1 MQPIV
6 QTATTELIV
15 DGERAKQE
23 LTLIEEKVKTIDKQI
38 REARKTGDAQLVKS
52 LKDQKNQLLAN
63 RKALQKEAI
72 EVNRIL
78 NNLSTAKPKELNA
91 TIREL
96 TRRLSDPKIKRGSQD
111 WKFLNEQIH
120 RCKKEL
126 NQVNAELQV
135 GESRWAKANNLI
147 GKYAGMIGAII
158 AVLTGIT
165 LAFSK
170 FRQER
175 DALEESAADLKAL
188 TGLDDDSIAWLKKQA
203 QKLSTTV
210 TEEGIRIR
218 QSSTEILEAYKLVG
232 SAKPELLGNK
242 EALAEVTKQT
252 LILASASGMRLVDA
266 VDATTLALNQ
276 YGDGADQAA
285 RYTNAL
291 AAGSKYGS
299 AAVESQ
305 TKAIKTSGVT
315 AASAKIP
322 IEQLIATIETLGEKG
337 IKDEIA
343 GTGLKKFFLTLQTG
357 ADSTNPKVVGLT
369 QALNNLAKQQMTATD
384 IKAKFG
390 EEGYNVASVLINE
403 AEKVEYYTKAVTGTT
418 VAIEQA
424 ITKSETAAAKRDQA
438 KNKLTELGIELIE
451 QLNPAI
457 LSAMNLTTSWTKKL
471 VNLISWINKN
481 SFEIGLCIG
490 AIGLYTVA
498 VNRATVADKAKVL
511 WTEKGITAIRKLYLL
526 LASNPWIA
534 IGTAIAAV
542 TVYLYK
548 YVTRISEAEKAS
560 REFRKELAKEQLEAS
575 FLFDALKK
583 ANEGTETRRKLIQ
596 AINEKYGQYL
606 TNQLTEKSN
615 WEDIDTALKQVNS
628 SLETQIAMRMKSEAG
643 SSITEGYIDDVA
655 DKYDYIRK
663 EVASQSSEEI
673 ANLYVA
679 DLKAL
684 IQAGGKT
691 AYEISWELRKKY
703 AKDNSHDILTA
714 SAYRDL
720 MRIKRATDEYKKN
733 MTELDQK
740 FAFMNPPAPPS
751 NSSGTDGSS
760 GTEGETEKK
769 KSLLQIQKE
778 LREEAEKLPETTEE
792 EIAVKNRKIE
802 MIDAEIA
809 RLKALGN
816 IKKSEELQDKDAS
829 KKRKEEE
836 KQRKALEKALKDSD
850 QAFSAAKNIEKA
862 KYYNQEIKNEA
873 LYNRHIEMIE
883 MASLENRIRLMKE
896 YGQKSDAEEE
906 KLMNKRLAFLKK
918 YGKKL
923 TLSDYMGDINPE
935 EEKEDPE
942 VDRLIERT
950 KKSYAY
956 KQAALLDQYQK
967 GLITQKEY
975 QEQERELL
983 EEHLEQMLA
992 SRINFANQVSEI
1004 ASQASQLVSTLSQR
1018 EELAIENKYAAQ
1030 LKAAKG
1036 NAAKTAALEEQ
1047 MEEEKKAVKK
1057 KYADIDFAIT
1067 AAQIIAST
1075 SAAIMQLW
1083 VKPGFPA
1090 AIPLTALVGATG
1102 IAQLLLANEQ
1112 RQQVKNLWTGGYT
1125 PPGPWDEPKGIVHS
1139 EEFVGNRFA
1148 VRNRAV
1154 NKVFKMIDIA
1164 QKNNTIA
1171 QINETDIIRALGGLP
1186 VTHPGTNPV
1195 HSNTPS
1201 EPDPYITEAL
1211 YLLSGTIKD
1220 LKKQM
1225 QEGTLART
1233 YVTGDGGTKS
1243 ARDKFDKMLKNV
1255 TRYSKKS

>member
-1 MQPIV
+1 MQPIQ
-6 QTATTELIV
+6 QTATTELII

-23 LTLIEEKVKTIDKQI
+23 LTLIEEKVKSVDKQI

-96 TRRLSDPKIKRGSQD
+96 TRQLSDPKIKRGSQD
-111 WKFLNEQIH
+111 WKFLNDQIR

-126 NQVNAELQV
+126 SQVNAELQV
-135 GESRWAKANNLI
+135 GESRWTKANNLI
-147 GKYAGMIGAII
+147 GKYAGMIGAVI

-188 TGLDDDSIAWLKKQA
+188 TGLDDDSIAWLKGQA

-305 TKAIKTSGVT
+305 TKAIKTSGVA

-322 IEQLIATIETLGEKG
+322 IEQLIGTIETLGEKG

-357 ADSTNPKVVGLT
+357 SDTTNPKVVGLT
-369 QALNNLAKQQMTATD
+369 KALENLSKQQMTAAD

-424 ITKSETAAAKRDQA
+424 VTKSETAAAKRDQA
-438 KNKLTELGIELIE
+438 KNKLTELGIELID

-471 VNLISWINKN
+471 VNLISWISKN
-481 SFEIGLCIG
+481 SSEIGLCAG
-490 AIGLYTVA
+490 AIAVYTIA
-498 VNRATVADKAKVL
+498 VNSSVIADKAKAL
-511 WTEKGITAIRKLYLL
+511 WTGKVITSVRKLYLL
-526 LASNPWIA
+526 LASNPWVA
-534 IGTAIAAV
+534 VGTAIAAA
-542 TVYLYK
+542 TIYLYK
-548 YVTRISEAEKAS
+548 YVTQTSEAEKAS
-560 REFRKELAKEQLEAS
+560 REFRKELAQEQLEAG

-583 ANEGTETRRKLIQ
+583 ANEGTDTRRKLIQ
-596 AINEKYGQYL
+596 TINEKYGQYL

-628 SLETQIAMRMKSEAG
+628 SLETQIAMKMKTNAG
-643 SSITEGYIDDVA
+643 SSITENYIDNVA

-663 EVASQSSEEI
+663 QVAGQSSEDI
-673 ANLYVA
+673 ANIYVS
-679 DLKAL
+679 DLKAMM
-684 IQAGGKT
+684 QAGGKT
-691 AYEISWELRKKY
+691 AYEMFDELKGRY
-703 AKDNSHDILTA
+703 GNVLTS

-720 MRIKRATDEYKKN
+720 MRIKRLSDDYKQD
-733 MTELDQK
+733 MVELDQK
-740 FAFMNPPAPPS
+740 FTFMTPPAPS
-751 NSSGTDGSS
+751 ESSGTGGSGGGS
-760 GTEGETEKK
+760 GEEEKK
-769 KSLLQIQKE
+769 KSLLQIQKD
-778 LREEAEKLPETTEE
+778 LREEAEKMPETTEA
-792 EIAVKNRKIE
+792 EIAAKNRKIE
-802 MIDAEIA
+802 VIDAEIA
-809 RLKALGN
+809 RLKSLGN
-816 IKKSEELQDKDAS
+816 LKGTKAKQDK
-829 KKRKEEE
+829 EEA
-836 KQRKALEKALKDSD
+836 KQKKALEKALKDSD
-850 QAFSAAKNIEKA
+850 QTFAAVKNAEKA

-873 LYNRHIEMIE
+873 LYNKHIEMIE
-883 MASLENRIRLMKE
+883 MASLDNRIRLMKE
-896 YGQKSDAEEE
+896 HGQKSDAEEE
-906 KLMNKRLAFLKK
+906 KLMNKRIAFLKK

-923 TLSDYMGDINPE
+923 NFADYIGDIKIE
-935 EEKEDPE
+935 DEKEDPE
-942 VDRLIERT
+942 VERLIERT
-950 KKSYAY
+950 KKSYEY
-956 KQAALLDQYQK
+956 KQAALLDQYEK

-975 QEQERELL
+975 QEQERELQ
-983 EEHLEQMLA
+983 EEHLETML
-992 SRINFANQVSEI
+992 SKQINYANQVTQI
-1004 ASQASQLVSTLSQR
+1004 ASQASQLVSKLSQS

-1036 NAAKTAALEEQ
+1036 NAKKTAALEEQ

-1067 AAQIIAST
+1067 AAQIIATT

-1090 AIPLTALVGATG
+1090 AIPLSVLVGATG
-1102 IAQLLLANEQ
+1102 VAQLALANKQ
-1112 RQQVKNLWTGGYT
+1112 RQQIKNLWTGGYT
-1125 PPGPWDEPKGIVHS
+1125 DQGPWDEPKGIVHS

-1148 VRNRAV
+1148 VRNKAV
-1154 NKVFKMIDIA
+1154 NKVFKMIDVA

-1171 QINETDIIRALGGLP
+1171 TINETDIMRALGGLP
-1186 VTHPGTNPV
+1186 VNNTAPDIV
-1195 HSNTPS
+1195 YQNTPAGTDS
-1201 EPDPYITEAL
+1201 HVIETL
-1211 YLLSGTIKD
+1211 MLLSSTVRD
-1220 LKKQM
+1220 LKKQL

-1233 YVTGDGGTKS
+1233 YVTGEGGTKT
-1243 ARDKFDKMLKNV
+1243 ARDKYDKLLKNV
-1255 TRYSKKS
+1255 TRYTKKS

>member
-15 DGERAKQE
+15 DGEQAKQE
-23 LTLIEEKVKTIDKQI
+23 LQFVKDRIKEVDKEL
-38 REARKTGDAQLVKS
+38 RKARKAGDEQLVKS
-52 LKDQKNQLLAN
+52 LKSQKNQLIEN
-63 RKALQKEAI
+63 RRALQQEAI

-78 NNLSTAKPKELNA
+78 NNLSTAKPKELNQ
-91 TIREL
+91 TIKSL
-96 TRRLSDPKIKRGSQD
+96 TKQLNDPAIKRGSQE
-111 WKFLNEQIH
+111 WKFLNDQIL

-126 NQVNAELQV
+126 NLVNAELQV
-135 GESRWAKANNLI
+135 GESRINRWNN
-147 GKYAGMIGAII
+147 
-158 AVLTGIT
+158 
-165 LAFSK
+165 AFSK
-170 FRQER
+170 WGGMIASGIAALTGVTMALNSFREKKNAQ
-175 DALEESAADLKAL
+175 EESRTDLKAL
-188 TGLDDDSIAWLKKQA
+188 TGLDNESIVWLENEA
-203 QKLSTTV
+203 ISLSTTV
-210 TEEGIRIR
+210 SESGIRIR
-218 QSSTEILEAYKLVG
+218 QSATEILEAFKLVG
-232 SAKPELLGNK
+232 SAKPELLENK
-242 EALAEVTKQT
+242 EALKEVTEQA
-252 LILASASGMRLVDA
+252 LILASASGMKLTDA
-266 VDATTLALNQ
+266 VDGVTLALNQ
-276 YGDGADQAA
+276 YGEGANQAA
-285 RYTNAL
+285 RYVNVL

-305 TKAIKTSGVT
+305 TRAIRGAGV
-315 AASAKIP
+315 AAAGANIP
-322 IEQLIATIETLGEKG
+322 IEQLQGTIQTLAERG
-337 IKDEIA
+337 IKDEVA

-357 ADSTNPKVVGLT
+357 AKETNPAIVGLS
-369 QALNNLAKQQMTATD
+369 QALQTLSDKHLSAAQIKKQ
-384 IKAKFG
+384 FG
-390 EEGYNVASVLINE
+390 EEGYNVAKILIDSKD
-403 AEKVEYYTKAVTGTT
+403 KVEQYTKAVTDTNVANEQAAEKSKT
-418 VAIEQA
+418 VAA
-424 ITKSETAAAKRDQA
+424 SMATA
-438 KNKLTELGIELIE
+438 KNKLNQAGMEFVNT
-451 QLNPAI
+451 LNPAI
-457 LSAMNLTTSWTKKL
+457 LRATNLTTGFISTL
-471 VNLISWINKN
+471 VRLPEL
-481 SFEIGLCIG
+481 F
-490 AIGLYTVA
+490 
-498 VNRATVADKAKVL
+498 
-511 WTEKGITAIRKLYLL
+511 KLYWQWLV
-526 LASNPWIA
+526 LAS
-534 IGTAIAAV
+534 AV
-542 TVYLYK
+542 TVTYNAKTIASTAATWAKVAATKAQTVAQAALNV
-548 YVTRISEAEKAS
+548 VTKANPIGLLVTVIGTVVAALITWYNHSIKVQAVTKALWSSIKEVGGRVADVFNGIWTIVKGGLWGNKEALLKAWNDGTTLIKQATSNMGKGIADAFWDSYNDTMKKGQAKATKPKPISTQGSATSPSVVYPDAVDPEIA
-560 REFRKELAKEQLEAS
+560 AKEAKKAAQKRKKEKEAALEANKNLYNALKTQIQRQYLEEQINEATKNHLLEMMDMQS
-575 FLFDALKK
+575 LEGRIDILKKYGEDVSKEELKLLEKRVAALKK
-583 ANEGTETRRKLIQ
+583 AKEATKL
-596 AINEKYGQYL
+596 
-606 TNQLTEKSN
+606 
-615 WEDIDTALKQVNS
+615 
-628 SLETQIAMRMKSEAG
+628 
-643 SSITEGYIDDVA
+643 
-655 DKYDYIRK
+655 
-663 EVASQSSEEI
+663 
-673 ANLYVA
+673 
-679 DLKAL
+679 
-684 IQAGGKT
+684 
-691 AYEISWELRKKY
+691 
-703 AKDNSHDILTA
+703 
-714 SAYRDL
+714 SAY
-720 MRIKRATDEYKKN
+720 IGN
-733 MTELDQK
+733 
-740 FAFMNPPAPPS
+740 
-751 NSSGTDGSS
+751 
-760 GTEGETEKK
+760 
-769 KSLLQIQKE
+769 
-778 LREEAEKLPETTEE
+778 TEE
-792 EIAVKNRKIE
+792 EE
-802 MIDAEIA
+802 
-809 RLKALGN
+809 
-816 IKKSEELQDKDAS
+816 
-829 KKRKEEE
+829 
-836 KQRKALEKALKDSD
+836 
-850 QAFSAAKNIEKA
+850 
-862 KYYNQEIKNEA
+862 
-873 LYNRHIEMIE
+873 
-883 MASLENRIRLMKE
+883 
-896 YGQKSDAEEE
+896 
-906 KLMNKRLAFLKK
+906 
-918 YGKKL
+918 
-923 TLSDYMGDINPE
+923 T
-935 EEKEDPE
+935 DPE

-1125 PPGPWDEPKGIVHS
+1125 SPGPWDEPKGIVHS

-1154 NKVFKMIDIA
+1154 NKVFKMIDVA

>member
-6 QTATTELIV
+6 QTATTELII
-15 DGERAKQE
+15 DGEQAKKE
-23 LTLIEEKVKTIDKQI
+23 LELVNEKIKDVDKELQK
-38 REARKTGDAQLVKS
+38 ARKKGDEQLQKS
-52 LKDQKNQLLAN
+52 LKAQKNQLIKN
-63 RKALQKEAI
+63 RKVLQEEAV

-78 NNLSTAKPKELNA
+78 NSLSTAKPKELNT
-91 TIREL
+91 TIRSL
-96 TRRLSDPKIKRGSQD
+96 TKQLNDPAIKRGSKD
-111 WKFLNEQIH
+111 WKFLNDQIH

-126 NQVNAELQV
+126 NQVNAELQI
-135 GESRWAKANNLI
+135 GESRWTKANNLI
-147 GKYAGMIGAII
+147 GKYAGMIGAAI

-188 TGLDDDSIAWLKKQA
+188 TGLDDDSIAWLKGQA

-305 TKAIKTSGVT
+305 TKAIKTSGVA

-322 IEQLIATIETLGEKG
+322 IEQLIGTIETLGEKG

-357 ADSTNPKVVGLT
+357 SDTTNPKVVGLT
-369 QALNNLAKQQMTATD
+369 QALENLSKQQMTAAD

-424 ITKSETAAAKRDQA
+424 VTKSETAAAKRDQA
-438 KNKLTELGIELIE
+438 KNKLTELGIELID

-471 VNLISWINKN
+471 VTLITWINKN
-481 SFEIGLCIG
+481 KTEVAICTSI
-490 AIGLYTVA
+490 IGLYTIA
-498 VNRATVADKAKVL
+498 VNRSVLADKAKAV
-511 WTEKGITAIRKLYLL
+511 WTGKLIVSVQKLFLLLRNNPWSFWITVITA
-526 LASNPWIA
+526 AGAA
-534 IGTAIAAV
+534 I
-542 TVYLYK
+542 YK
-548 YVTRISEAEKAS
+548 YATHISEAEKAS
-560 REFRKELAKEQLEAS
+560 RQFRKELAQEQLEAGY
-575 FLFDALKK
+575 LFDALKK
-583 ANEGTETRRKLIQ
+583 ANEGTDTRRKLIQ
-596 AINEKYGQYL
+596 TINDKYGQYL

-615 WEDIDTALKQVNS
+615 WEDIDTALKQVNT
-628 SLETQIAMRMKSEAG
+628 SLETQIAMRMKTEVG
-643 SSITEGYIDDVA
+643 SSITEGYIDNVA
-655 DKYDYIRK
+655 EKYDYIRK
-663 EVASQSSEEI
+663 QIVGQSSEDI
-673 ANLYVA
+673 ANLYVS
-679 DLKAL
+679 DLKSL
-684 IQAGGKT
+684 MQSGGKT
-691 AYEISWELRKKY
+691 AYEMFQEL
-703 AKDNSHDILTA
+703 KDRYGNVLTS

-720 MRIKRATDEYKKN
+720 MRIKRITEDYKN
-733 MTELDQK
+733 DMAELDQK
-740 FAFMNPPAPPS
+740 FSFMNPPTPPS
-751 NSSGTDGSS
+751 SGSDTGGS
-760 GTEGETEKK
+760 GGGKEEEKK
-769 KSLLQIQKE
+769 KSLLQIQKD
-778 LREEAEKLPETTEE
+778 LREEAEKMPETTEA
-792 EIAVKNRKIE
+792 EITAKNRKIE
-802 MIDAEIA
+802 VIDTEIA
-809 RLKALGN
+809 RLKALGS
-816 IKKSEELQDKDAS
+816 IKKNES
-829 KKRKEEE
+829 KQQKEAE
-836 KQRKALEKALKDSD
+836 KQKKALEKALKDSD
-850 QAFSAAKNIEKA
+850 QTFAAVKNAEKA

-873 LYNRHIEMIE
+873 LYNKHIEMIE
-883 MASLENRIRLMKE
+883 MASLDNRIRLMKE
-896 YGQKSDAEEE
+896 HGQKSDAEEE
-906 KLMNKRLAFLKK
+906 KLMNKRIAFLKK

-923 TLSDYMGDINPE
+923 NFTDYIGDIKVE

-942 VDRLIERT
+942 VERLIERT
-950 KKSYAY
+950 KKSYEY
-956 KQAALLDQYQK
+956 KQAALLDQYEK

-975 QEQERELL
+975 QEQERELQ
-983 EEHLEQMLA
+983 EEHLETML
-992 SRINFANQVSEI
+992 SKQINYANQVAQI
-1004 ASQASQLVSTLSQR
+1004 ASQASQLVSKLSQS

-1036 NAAKTAALEEQ
+1036 NAKKTAALEEQ

-1067 AAQIIAST
+1067 AAQIIATT

-1090 AIPLTALVGATG
+1090 AIPLSVLVGATG
-1102 IAQLLLANEQ
+1102 VAQLALANKQ
-1112 RQQVKNLWTGGYT
+1112 RQQIKNLWTGGYT
-1125 PPGPWDEPKGIVHS
+1125 DQGPWDEPRGIVHS

-1148 VRNRAV
+1148 VRNKAV

-1171 QINETDIIRALGGLP
+1171 TINETDIMRALGGLP
-1186 VTHPGTNPV
+1186 VNNTAPDIVYQNSPVGT
-1195 HSNTPS
+1195 
-1201 EPDPYITEAL
+1201 DPHILETL
-1211 YLLSGTIKD
+1211 MLLSTTVND
-1220 LKKQM
+1220 LKKQL

-1233 YVTGDGGTKS
+1233 YVTGDGGTKT
-1243 ARDKFDKMLKNV
+1243 ARDKYDKLLKNV
-1255 TRYSKKS
+1255 TRYTKKS

>member
-1 MQPIV
+1 MQPIQ
-6 QTATTELIV
+6 QTATTELII

-23 LTLIEEKVKTIDKQI
+23 LTLIEEKVKSVDKQI

-96 TRRLSDPKIKRGSQD
+96 TRQLSDPKIKRGSQD
-111 WKFLNEQIH
+111 WKFLNDQIR

-126 NQVNAELQV
+126 SQVNAELQV
-135 GESRWAKANNLI
+135 GESRWTKANNLI
-147 GKYAGMIGAII
+147 GKYAGMIGAVI

-188 TGLDDDSIAWLKKQA
+188 TGLDDDSIAWLKGQA

-305 TKAIKTSGVT
+305 TKAIKTSGVA

-322 IEQLIATIETLGEKG
+322 IEQLIGTIETLGEKG

-357 ADSTNPKVVGLT
+357 SDTTNPKVVGLT
-369 QALNNLAKQQMTATD
+369 KALENLSKQQMTAAD

-424 ITKSETAAAKRDQA
+424 VTKSETAAAKRDQA
-438 KNKLTELGIELIE
+438 KNKLTELGIELID

-471 VNLISWINKN
+471 VNLISWISKN
-481 SFEIGLCIG
+481 SSEIGLCAG
-490 AIGLYTVA
+490 AIAVYTIA
-498 VNRATVADKAKVL
+498 VNSSVIADKAKAL
-511 WTEKGITAIRKLYLL
+511 WTGKVITSVRKLYLL
-526 LASNPWIA
+526 LASNPWVA
-534 IGTAIAAV
+534 VGTAIAAA
-542 TVYLYK
+542 TIYLYK
-548 YVTRISEAEKAS
+548 YVTQTSEAEKAS
-560 REFRKELAKEQLEAS
+560 REFRKELAQEQLEAG

-583 ANEGTETRRKLIQ
+583 ANEGTDTRRKLIQ
-596 AINEKYGQYL
+596 TINEKYGQYL

-628 SLETQIAMRMKSEAG
+628 SLETQIAMKMKTNAG
-643 SSITEGYIDDVA
+643 SSITENYIDNVA

-663 EVASQSSEEI
+663 QVAGQSSEDI
-673 ANLYVA
+673 ANIYVS
-679 DLKAL
+679 DLKAMM
-684 IQAGGKT
+684 QAGGKT
-691 AYEISWELRKKY
+691 AYEMFDELKGRY
-703 AKDNSHDILTA
+703 GNVLTS

-720 MRIKRATDEYKKN
+720 MRIKRLSNDYKQD
-733 MTELDQK
+733 MVELDQK
-740 FAFMNPPAPPS
+740 FTFMTPPAPS
-751 NSSGTDGSS
+751 ESSSTGGSGGGS
-760 GTEGETEKK
+760 GEEEKK
-769 KSLLQIQKE
+769 KSLLQIQKD
-778 LREEAEKLPETTEE
+778 LREEAEKMPETTEA
-792 EIAVKNRKIE
+792 EIAAKNRKIE
-802 MIDAEIA
+802 VIDAEIA
-809 RLKALGN
+809 RLKSLGN
-816 IKKSEELQDKDAS
+816 LKGTKVKQDK
-829 KKRKEEE
+829 EEA
-836 KQRKALEKALKDSD
+836 KQKKALEKALKDSD
-850 QAFSAAKNIEKA
+850 QTFAVVKNAEKA

-873 LYNRHIEMIE
+873 LYNKHIEMIE
-883 MASLENRIRLMKE
+883 MASLDNRIRLMKE
-896 YGQKSDAEEE
+896 HGQKSDAEEE
-906 KLMNKRLAFLKK
+906 KLMNKRIAFLKK

-923 TLSDYMGDINPE
+923 NFADYIGDVKVE
-935 EEKEDPE
+935 DEKEDPE
-942 VDRLIERT
+942 VERLIERT
-950 KKSYAY
+950 KKSYEY
-956 KQAALLDQYQK
+956 KQAALLDQYEK

-975 QEQERELL
+975 QEQERELQ
-983 EEHLEQMLA
+983 EEHLETML
-992 SRINFANQVSEI
+992 SKQINYANQVAQI
-1004 ASQASQLVSTLSQR
+1004 ASQASQLVSKLSQS

-1036 NAAKTAALEEQ
+1036 NAKKTAALEKQ

-1067 AAQIIAST
+1067 AAQIIATT

-1090 AIPLTALVGATG
+1090 AIPLSVLVGATG
-1102 IAQLLLANEQ
+1102 VAQLALANKQ
-1112 RQQVKNLWTGGYT
+1112 RQQIKNLWTGGYT
-1125 PPGPWDEPKGIVHS
+1125 DQGPWDEPKGIVHS

-1148 VRNRAV
+1148 VRNKAV
-1154 NKVFKMIDIA
+1154 NKVFKMIDVA

-1171 QINETDIIRALGGLP
+1171 TINETDIIRALGGLP
-1186 VTHPGTNPV
+1186 VMNSGTNPV
-1195 HSNTPS
+1195 YQNTPT

-1211 YLLSGTIKD
+1211 FLLSSTIKD

-1233 YVTGDGGTKS
+1233 YVTGDGGTKT
-1243 ARDKFDKMLKNV
+1243 ARDKFDKLLKNV
-1255 TRYSKKS
+1255 TRYTKKS

>member
-1 MQPIV
+1 MQPIQ
-6 QTATTELIV
+6 QTATTELII

-23 LTLIEEKVKTIDKQI
+23 LTLIEEKVKSVDKQI

-78 NNLSTAKPKELNA
+78 NNLSTAKPKELNE
-91 TIREL
+91 TIRTL
-96 TRRLSDPKIKRGSQD
+96 TRQLSDPKIKRGSQD
-111 WKFLNEQIH
+111 WKFLNEQIR

-135 GESRWAKANNLI
+135 GESRWAKANNWI
-147 GKYAGMIGAII
+147 GKYAGMIGAAI
-158 AVLTGIT
+158 AALTGIT
-165 LAFSK
+165 LALSK
-170 FRQER
+170 FRDER
-175 DALEESAADLKAL
+175 NQKEEAAADLKAL
-188 TGLDDDSIAWLKKQA
+188 TGLDDNSIEWLTDQA
-203 QKLSTTV
+203 VKLSTTM

-218 QSSTEILEAYKLVG
+218 QSSTEILEAFKLVG
-232 SAKPELLGNK
+232 SAKPELLSNK

-252 LILASASGMRLVDA
+252 LVLASASGMRLVDA
-266 VDATTLALNQ
+266 VDAVTLALNQ

-305 TKAIKTSGVT
+305 TKAIKSSGVA

-322 IEQLIATIETLGEKG
+322 IEQLVGTIETLGEKG

-357 ADSTNPKVVGLT
+357 SDSTNPKVVGLT
-369 QALNNLAKQQMTATD
+369 TALENLSKQQLTAAE

-403 AEKVEYYTKAVTGTT
+403 AEKVKYYTNAVTGTT

-424 ITKSETAAAKRDQA
+424 ITKSQTAAARRAQA
-438 KNKLTELGIELIE
+438 KNELTEIGIELIDT
-451 QLNPAI
+451 LNPAI
-457 LSAMNLTTSWTKKL
+457 MGAMNLTTSWTKKL
-471 VNLISWINKN
+471 VTLLSWMNKN
-481 SFEIGLCIG
+481 RTEVALCTS
-490 AIGLYTVA
+490 AIAIYTVA
-498 VNRATVADKAKVL
+498 VNASVLADKAKNL
-511 WTEKGITAIRKLYLL
+511 WTGKVIVSVQKLYLL
-526 LASNPWIA
+526 LRSNPW
-534 IGTAIAAV
+534 TALATVILAASV
-542 TVYLYK
+542 SLYK
-548 YVTRISEAEKAS
+548 YATRTSEAEKAS
-560 REFRKELAKEQLEAS
+560 RQFRKELAQEQLEAG

-583 ANEGTETRRKLIQ
+583 ANEGTDTRRKLIQ
-596 AINEKYGQYL
+596 TINEKYGQFL

-615 WEDIDTALKQVNS
+615 WEEIDTALKQVNS
-628 SLETQIAMRMKSEAG
+628 SLETQIAMKMKTEAG
-643 SSITEGYIDDVA
+643 SSITESYIDKVA

-663 EVASQSSEEI
+663 EVAGQTSEDI

-679 DLKAL
+679 DLKAMM
-684 IQAGGKT
+684 QAGEKT
-691 AYEISWELRKKY
+691 AYEMTQELRKRY
-703 AKDNSHDILTA
+703 AKDSPIDIITA

-720 MRIKRATDEYKKN
+720 MRIKRLTNDYKQD
-733 MTELDQK
+733 MAELDQK

-751 NSSGTDGSS
+751 NSSTTGGS
-760 GTEGETEKK
+760 GGGKEEEKK
-769 KSLLQIQKE
+769 KSLLQIQKD
-778 LREEAEKLPETTEE
+778 LRAEAEKMPETTEA
-792 EIAVKNRKIE
+792 EIAAKNRKLE
-802 MIDAEIA
+802 VIDAEIA
-809 RLKALGN
+809 RLKFLGN
-816 IKKSEELQDKDAS
+816 IKKSAELQSKEDA
-829 KKRKEEE
+829 KKQKEEE
-836 KQRKALEKALKDSD
+836 KQRKALEKELKNSD
-850 QAFSAAKNIEKA
+850 QTYAAIKNAEKA
-862 KYYNQEIKNEA
+862 KYFNQEIKNEA
-873 LYNRHIEMIE
+873 LYNKHIEMIE
-883 MASLENRIRLMKE
+883 MASLDNRIRLMKE
-896 YGQKSDAEEE
+896 HGQKSDAEEE
-906 KLMNKRLAFLKK
+906 KLMNKRIAFLKK
-918 YGKKL
+918 YGKKI
-923 TLSDYMGDINPE
+923 TLSDYMGDAQPE

-950 KKSYAY
+950 KRTYTY

-983 EEHLEQMLA
+983 EEHLDQMLS
-992 SRINFANQVSEI
+992 SRINFANQVSQI

-1018 EELAIENKYAAQ
+1018 EELAVENKYAAQ

-1125 PPGPWDEPKGIVHS
+1125 PSGPWDEPKGIVHS

-1148 VRNRAV
+1148 VRNKAV
-1154 NKVFKMIDIA
+1154 NKVFKMIDVA

-1171 QINETDIIRALGGLP
+1171 TINETDIIRALGGLP
-1186 VTHPGTNPV
+1186 VMNPGTDPV
-1195 HSNTPS
+1195 YQNTPT

-1211 YLLSGTIKD
+1211 FLLSSTIKD

>member
-1 MQPIV
+1 MQPIQ
-6 QTATTELIV
+6 QTATTELII

-23 LTLIEEKVKTIDKQI
+23 LTLIEEKVKSVDKQI

-78 NNLSTAKPKELNA
+78 NNLSTAKPKELNE
-91 TIREL
+91 TIRTL
-96 TRRLSDPKIKRGSQD
+96 TKQLSDPKIKRGSQD
-111 WKFLNEQIH
+111 WKFLNEQI
-120 RCKKEL
+120 RQCKKEL
-126 NQVNAELQV
+126 SLVNAELQV
-135 GESRWAKANNLI
+135 GESRWTRANNLI
-147 GKYAGMIGAII
+147 GKYAGMIGAVI

-188 TGLDDDSIAWLKKQA
+188 TGLDDDSIGWLKGQA

-305 TKAIKTSGVT
+305 TKAIKTSGVA

-322 IEQLIATIETLGEKG
+322 IEQLIGTIETLGEKG

-357 ADSTNPKVVGLT
+357 SDTTNPKVVGLSK
-369 QALNNLAKQQMTATD
+369 ALENLSKQQMTAAD

-424 ITKSETAAAKRDQA
+424 VTKSETAAAKRDQA
-438 KNKLTELGIELIE
+438 KNKLTELGIELID

-471 VNLISWINKN
+471 VNLISWISKN
-481 SFEIGLCIG
+481 SSEIGLCAG
-490 AIGLYTVA
+490 AIAVYTIA
-498 VNRATVADKAKVL
+498 VNSSIIADKAKAL
-511 WTEKGITAIRKLYLL
+511 WTGKVITSVRKLYLL
-526 LASNPWIA
+526 LASNPWVA
-534 IGTAIAAV
+534 VGTAIAAA
-542 TVYLYK
+542 TIYLYK
-548 YVTRISEAEKAS
+548 YVTQTSEAEKAS
-560 REFRKELAKEQLEAS
+560 REFRKELAQEQLEAG

-583 ANEGTETRRKLIQ
+583 TNEGTDTRRKLIQ
-596 AINEKYGQYL
+596 TINEKYGQYL

-628 SLETQIAMRMKSEAG
+628 SLETQIAMKMKTNAG
-643 SSITEGYIDDVA
+643 SSITENYIDKVA

-663 EVASQSSEEI
+663 QVAGQSSEDI
-673 ANLYVA
+673 ANIYVS
-679 DLKAL
+679 DLKAMM
-684 IQAGGKT
+684 QAGGKT
-691 AYEISWELRKKY
+691 AYEMFEELKGRY
-703 AKDNSHDILTA
+703 GNVLTS

-720 MRIKRATDEYKKN
+720 IRVKRLSDDYKQD
-733 MTELDQK
+733 MAELDQK
-740 FAFMNPPAPPS
+740 FTFMTPPTPS
-751 NSSGTDGSS
+751 KSSDTGGSGGKGS
-760 GTEGETEKK
+760 EEEKK
-769 KSLLQIQKE
+769 KSLLLIQKE
-778 LREEAEKLPETTEE
+778 LREEAEKMPETTEA
-792 EIAVKNRKIE
+792 EITAKNRKIE
-802 MIDAEIA
+802 VIDTEIA
-809 RLKALGN
+809 RLKALGS
-816 IKKSEELQDKDAS
+816 IKKNES
-829 KKRKEEE
+829 KQQKEAE
-836 KQRKALEKALKDSD
+836 KQKKALEKALKDSD
-850 QAFSAAKNIEKA
+850 QTFAVVKNAEKA

-873 LYNRHIEMIE
+873 LYNKHIEMIE
-883 MASLENRIRLMKE
+883 MASLDNRIRLMKE
-896 YGQKSDAEEE
+896 HGQKSDAEEE
-906 KLMNKRLAFLKK
+906 KLMNKRIAFLKK

-923 TLSDYMGDINPE
+923 NFTDYIGDVKVE

-942 VDRLIERT
+942 VERLIERT
-950 KKSYAY
+950 KKSYEY
-956 KQAALLDQYQK
+956 KQAALLDQYEK

-975 QEQERELL
+975 QEQERELQ
-983 EEHLEQMLA
+983 EEHLETML
-992 SRINFANQVSEI
+992 SKQINYANQVAQI
-1004 ASQASQLVSTLSQR
+1004 ASQASQLVSKLSQS

-1036 NAAKTAALEEQ
+1036 NAKKTAALEEQ

-1067 AAQIIAST
+1067 AAQIIATT

-1090 AIPLTALVGATG
+1090 AIPLSVLVGATG
-1102 IAQLLLANEQ
+1102 VAQLALANKQ
-1112 RQQVKNLWTGGYT
+1112 RQQIKNLWTGGYT
-1125 PPGPWDEPKGIVHS
+1125 DQGPWDEPKGIVHS

-1148 VRNRAV
+1148 VRNKAV

-1171 QINETDIIRALGGLP
+1171 TINETDIMRALGGLP
-1186 VTHPGTNPV
+1186 VNNTAPDIVYQNSPAGT
-1195 HSNTPS
+1195 
-1201 EPDPYITEAL
+1201 DPHVIETL
-1211 YLLSGTIKD
+1211 MLLSTTVND
-1220 LKKQM
+1220 LKKQL

-1233 YVTGDGGTKS
+1233 YVTGDGGTKT
-1243 ARDKFDKMLKNV
+1243 ARDKYDKLLKNV
-1255 TRYSKKS
+1255 TRYTKKS

>member
-1 MQPIV
+1 MQPIQ
-6 QTATTELIV
+6 QTATTELII

-23 LTLIEEKVKTIDKQI
+23 LTLIEEKVKSVDKQI

-96 TRRLSDPKIKRGSQD
+96 TRQLSDPKIKRGSQD
-111 WKFLNEQIH
+111 WKFLNDQIR

-126 NQVNAELQV
+126 SQVNAELQV
-135 GESRWAKANNLI
+135 GESRWTKANNLI
-147 GKYAGMIGAII
+147 GKYAGMIGAVI

-188 TGLDDDSIAWLKKQA
+188 TGLDDDSIAWLKGQA

-305 TKAIKTSGVT
+305 TKAIKTSGVA

-322 IEQLIATIETLGEKG
+322 IEQLIGTIETLGEKG

-357 ADSTNPKVVGLT
+357 SDTTNPKVVGLT
-369 QALNNLAKQQMTATD
+369 QALENLSKQQMTAAD

-424 ITKSETAAAKRDQA
+424 VTKSETAAAKRDQA
-438 KNKLTELGIELIE
+438 KNKLTELGIELID

-471 VNLISWINKN
+471 VNLISWISKN
-481 SFEIGLCIG
+481 SSEIGLCAG
-490 AIGLYTVA
+490 AIAVYTIA
-498 VNRATVADKAKVL
+498 VNSSVIADKAKAL
-511 WTEKGITAIRKLYLL
+511 WTGKVITSVRKLYLL
-526 LASNPWIA
+526 LASNPWVA
-534 IGTAIAAV
+534 VGTAIAAA
-542 TVYLYK
+542 TIYLYK
-548 YVTRISEAEKAS
+548 YVTQTSEAEKAS
-560 REFRKELAKEQLEAS
+560 REFRKELAQEQLEAG

-583 ANEGTETRRKLIQ
+583 ANEGTDTRRKLIQ
-596 AINEKYGQYL
+596 TINEKYGQYL

-628 SLETQIAMRMKSEAG
+628 SLETQIAMKMKTNAG
-643 SSITEGYIDDVA
+643 SSITENYIDNVA

-663 EVASQSSEEI
+663 QVAGQSSEDI
-673 ANLYVA
+673 ANIYVS
-679 DLKAL
+679 DLKAMM
-684 IQAGGKT
+684 QAGGKT
-691 AYEISWELRKKY
+691 AYEMFDELKGRY
-703 AKDNSHDILTA
+703 GNVLTS

-720 MRIKRATDEYKKN
+720 MRIKRLSDDYKQD
-733 MTELDQK
+733 MVELDQK
-740 FAFMNPPAPPS
+740 FTFMTPPAPS
-751 NSSGTDGSS
+751 ESSGTGGSGGGS
-760 GTEGETEKK
+760 GEEEKK
-769 KSLLQIQKE
+769 KSLLQIQKD
-778 LREEAEKLPETTEE
+778 LREEAEKMPETTEA
-792 EIAVKNRKIE
+792 EIAAKNRKIE
-802 MIDAEIA
+802 VIDAEIA
-809 RLKALGN
+809 RLKSLGN
-816 IKKSEELQDKDAS
+816 LKGTKAKQDK
-829 KKRKEEE
+829 EEA
-836 KQRKALEKALKDSD
+836 KQKKALEKALKDSN
-850 QAFSAAKNIEKA
+850 QTFAVVKNAEKA

-873 LYNRHIEMIE
+873 LYNKHIEMIE
-883 MASLENRIRLMKE
+883 MASLDNRIRLMKE
-896 YGQKSDAEEE
+896 HGQKSDAEEE
-906 KLMNKRLAFLKK
+906 KLMNKRIAFLKK

-923 TLSDYMGDINPE
+923 NFTDYIGDIKVE
-935 EEKEDPE
+935 DEKEDPE
-942 VDRLIERT
+942 VERLIERT
-950 KKSYAY
+950 KKSYEY
-956 KQAALLDQYQK
+956 KQAALLDQYEK

-975 QEQERELL
+975 QEQERELQ
-983 EEHLEQMLA
+983 EEHLETML
-992 SRINFANQVSEI
+992 SKQINYANQVAQI
-1004 ASQASQLVSTLSQR
+1004 ASQASQLVSKLSQS

-1036 NAAKTAALEEQ
+1036 NAKKTAALEEQ

-1067 AAQIIAST
+1067 AAQIIATT

-1090 AIPLTALVGATG
+1090 AIPLSVLVGATG
-1102 IAQLLLANEQ
+1102 VAQLALANKQ
-1112 RQQVKNLWTGGYT
+1112 RQQIKNLWTGGYT
-1125 PPGPWDEPKGIVHS
+1125 DQGPWDEPKGIVHS

-1148 VRNRAV
+1148 VRNKAV
-1154 NKVFKMIDIA
+1154 NKVFKMIDVA

-1171 QINETDIIRALGGLP
+1171 TINETDIIRALGGLP
-1186 VTHPGTNPV
+1186 VMNSGTNPV
-1195 HSNTPS
+1195 YQNTPT

-1211 YLLSGTIKD
+1211 FLLSSTIKD

-1233 YVTGDGGTKS
+1233 YVTGDGGTKT
-1243 ARDKFDKMLKNV
+1243 ARDKFDKLLKNV
-1255 TRYSKKS
+1255 TRYTKKS

>member
-23 LTLIEEKVKTIDKQI
+23 LTLIEDKIKSVDKQI
-38 REARKTGDAQLVKS
+38 RESRKAGDAQLVKS

-78 NNLSTAKPKELNA
+78 NNLSTAKPKELKA

-96 TRRLSDPKIKRGSQD
+96 TRQLSDPKIKRGSKD
-111 WKFLNEQIH
+111 WKFLNEQIR

-126 NQVNAELQV
+126 SEVNAELQV

-147 GKYAGMIGAII
+147 GKYAGMIGAAI

-188 TGLDDDSIAWLKKQA
+188 TGLDDNSIAWLKGQA

-305 TKAIKTSGVT
+305 TKAIKTSGVA

-357 ADSTNPKVVGLT
+357 ADSTNPRVVGLT
-369 QALNNLAKQQMTATD
+369 QALENLAKQQMTAAD

-424 ITKSETAAAKRDQA
+424 VTKSETAAAKRDQA

-471 VNLISWINKN
+471 VNLISWISKN
-481 SFEIGLCIG
+481 SSEISICAG
-490 AIGLYTVA
+490 ALGIYTVA
-498 VNRATVADKAKVL
+498 VNASVIADKAKAV
-511 WTEKGITAIRKLYLL
+511 WTGKVIASVRKLYLL
-526 LASNPWIA
+526 LASNPWVA
-534 IGTAIAAV
+534 IGTAIAAA

-548 YVTRISEAEKAS
+548 YATRVSEAEKAS

-583 ANEGTETRRKLIQ
+583 ANEGTDTRRKLIQ
-596 AINEKYGQYL
+596 TINEKYGQYL

-615 WEDIDTALKQVNS
+615 WEEINTALKQVNS
-628 SLETQIAMRMKSEAG
+628 SLETQIAMRMKSDAG
-643 SSITEGYIDDVA
+643 SSITESYIDDVA

-663 EVASQSSEEI
+663 EVASQSSDEI
-673 ANLYVA
+673 ANLYVS

-684 IQAGGKT
+684 MQAGGKT
-691 AYEISWELRKKY
+691 AYEMSRELRKKY
-703 AKDNSHDILTA
+703 AKENSNDIITA

-720 MRIKRATDEYKKN
+720 MRIKRATDEYKQN
-733 MTELDQK
+733 MAELDQK
-740 FAFMNPPAPPS
+740 FAFMNPPAPPIT
-751 NSSGTDGSS
+751 NTDTGGSGSDN
-760 GTEGETEKK
+760 ETEKK

-778 LREEAEKLPETTEE
+778 LREEAEKMPETTEA
-792 EIAVKNRKIE
+792 EIAAKNRKIE
-802 MIDAEIA
+802 VIDTEIA
-809 RLKALGN
+809 RLKSLGS
-816 IKKSEELQDKDAS
+816 IKKNDS
-829 KKRKEEE
+829 KQQKEDQ
-836 KQRKALEKALKDSD
+836 KQKKALEKALKDSD
-850 QAFSAAKNIEKA
+850 QTFAAAKNAEKA
-862 KYYNQEIKNEA
+862 KFFNQEIKNEA
-873 LYNRHIEMIE
+873 LYNKHIEMIE
-883 MASLENRIRLMKE
+883 MASLDNRIRLMKE
-896 YGQKSDAEEE
+896 HGQKSDAEEE
-906 KLMNKRLAFLKK
+906 KLMNKRIAFLKK

-923 TLSDYMGDINPE
+923 TLSDYMGDVKPE

-950 KKSYAY
+950 KRFYEY

-983 EEHLEQMLA
+983 EEHLEQMLT
-992 SRINFANQVSEI
+992 SRINFANQVSQI

-1018 EELAIENKYAAQ
+1018 EELAVENKYAAQ

-1036 NAAKTAALEEQ
+1036 NATKTAALEEQ

-1057 KYADIDFAIT
+1057 KYADIDFAMT
-1067 AAQIIAST
+1067 AAQIIANT
-1075 SAAIMQLW
+1075 AAGVMQIW
-1083 VKPGFPA
+1083 ATTPFPIN
-1090 AIPLTALVGATG
+1090 IPLAALVGATG
-1102 IAQLLLANEQ
+1102 IAQLAIANEQ
-1112 RQQVKNLWTGGYT
+1112 RQQIKNLWVGGFT
-1125 PPGPWDEPKGIVHS
+1125 DSGPWDEPKGIVHS

-1171 QINETDIIRALGGLP
+1171 TINETDIIRALGGLP
-1186 VTHPGTNPV
+1186 VTHTGIAPV
-1195 HSNTPS
+1195 YQNTTS
-1201 EPDPYITEAL
+1201 EPDPYITEAIF
-1211 YLLSGTIKD
+1211 LLTSTIKD
-1220 LKKQM
+1220 LKTQM

-1233 YVTGDGGTKS
+1233 YVTGDGGTKT
-1243 ARDKFDKMLKNV
+1243 ARDKYDKLLKNV
-1255 TRYSKKS
+1255 TRYTKKS

>member
-1 MQPIV
+1 MQPIQ
-6 QTATTELIV
+6 QTATTELII

-23 LTLIEEKVKTIDKQI
+23 LTLIEEKVKSVDKQI

-96 TRRLSDPKIKRGSQD
+96 TRQLSDPKIKRGSQD
-111 WKFLNEQIH
+111 WKFLNDQIR

-126 NQVNAELQV
+126 SQVNAELQV
-135 GESRWAKANNLI
+135 GESRWTKANNLI
-147 GKYAGMIGAII
+147 GKYAGMIGTVI

-188 TGLDDDSIAWLKKQA
+188 TGLDDDSIAWLKGQA

-305 TKAIKTSGVT
+305 TKAIKTSGVA

-322 IEQLIATIETLGEKG
+322 IEQLIGTIETLGEKG

-357 ADSTNPKVVGLT
+357 SDTTNPKVVGLT
-369 QALNNLAKQQMTATD
+369 QALENLSKQQMTAAD

-424 ITKSETAAAKRDQA
+424 VTKSETAAAKRDQA
-438 KNKLTELGIELIE
+438 KNKLTELGIELID

-471 VNLISWINKN
+471 VNLISWISKN
-481 SFEIGLCIG
+481 SSEIGLCAG
-490 AIGLYTVA
+490 AIAVYTIA
-498 VNRATVADKAKVL
+498 VNSSVIADKAKAL
-511 WTEKGITAIRKLYLL
+511 WTGKVITSVRKLYLL
-526 LASNPWIA
+526 LASNPWVA
-534 IGTAIAAV
+534 VGTAIAAA
-542 TVYLYK
+542 TIYLYK
-548 YVTRISEAEKAS
+548 YVTQTSEAEKAS
-560 REFRKELAKEQLEAS
+560 REFRKELAQEQLEAG

-583 ANEGTETRRKLIQ
+583 ANEGTDTRRKLIQ
-596 AINEKYGQYL
+596 TINEKYGQYL

-628 SLETQIAMRMKSEAG
+628 SLETQIAMKMKTNAG
-643 SSITEGYIDDVA
+643 SSITENYIDNVA

-663 EVASQSSEEI
+663 QVAGQSSEDI
-673 ANLYVA
+673 ANIYVS
-679 DLKAL
+679 DLKAMM
-684 IQAGGKT
+684 QAGGKT
-691 AYEISWELRKKY
+691 AYEMFDELKGRY
-703 AKDNSHDILTA
+703 GNVLTS

-720 MRIKRATDEYKKN
+720 MRIKRLSDDYKQD
-733 MTELDQK
+733 MVELDQK
-740 FAFMNPPAPPS
+740 FTFMTPPAHS
-751 NSSGTDGSS
+751 ESSGTGGSGGGS
-760 GTEGETEKK
+760 GEEEKK
-769 KSLLQIQKE
+769 KSLLQIQKD
-778 LREEAEKLPETTEE
+778 LREEAEKMPETTEA
-792 EIAVKNRKIE
+792 EIAAKNRKIE
-802 MIDAEIA
+802 VIDAEIA
-809 RLKALGN
+809 RLKSLGN
-816 IKKSEELQDKDAS
+816 LKGTQAKQDK
-829 KKRKEEE
+829 EEA
-836 KQRKALEKALKDSD
+836 KQKKALEKALKDSD
-850 QAFSAAKNIEKA
+850 QTFAVVKNAEKA

-873 LYNRHIEMIE
+873 LYNKHIEMIE
-883 MASLENRIRLMKE
+883 MASLDNRIRLMKE
-896 YGQKSDAEEE
+896 HGQKSDAEEE
-906 KLMNKRLAFLKK
+906 KLMNKRIAFLKK

-923 TLSDYMGDINPE
+923 NFTDYIGDIKVE

-942 VDRLIERT
+942 VERLIERT
-950 KKSYAY
+950 KKSYEY
-956 KQAALLDQYQK
+956 KQAALLDQYEK

-975 QEQERELL
+975 QEQERELQ
-983 EEHLEQMLA
+983 EEHLETML
-992 SRINFANQVSEI
+992 SKQINYANQVAQI
-1004 ASQASQLVSTLSQR
+1004 VSQASQLVSKQSQS

-1036 NAAKTAALEEQ
+1036 NAKKTAALEEQ

-1067 AAQIIAST
+1067 AAQIIATT

-1090 AIPLTALVGATG
+1090 AIPLSVLVGATG
-1102 IAQLLLANEQ
+1102 VAQLALANKQ
-1112 RQQVKNLWTGGYT
+1112 RQQIKNLWTGGYT
-1125 PPGPWDEPKGIVHS
+1125 DQGPWDEPKGIVHS

-1148 VRNRAV
+1148 VRNKAV
-1154 NKVFKMIDIA
+1154 NKVFKMIDVA

-1171 QINETDIIRALGGLP
+1171 TINETDIIRALGGLS
-1186 VTHPGTNPV
+1186 VTNPGTNPV
-1195 HSNTPS
+1195 YQNTPT

-1211 YLLSGTIKD
+1211 FLLSSTIKD

-1233 YVTGDGGTKS
+1233 YVTGDGGTKT
-1243 ARDKFDKMLKNV
+1243 ARDKFDKLLKNV
-1255 TRYSKKS
+1255 TRYTKKS

>member
-1 MQPIV
+1 MQPIQ
-6 QTATTELIV
+6 QTATTELII

-23 LTLIEEKVKTIDKQI
+23 LTLIEEKVKSVDKQI
-38 REARKTGDAQLVKS
+38 REARKAGDAQLVKS

-78 NNLSTAKPKELNA
+78 NNLSTAKPKELNE
-91 TIREL
+91 TIRTL
-96 TRRLSDPKIKRGSQD
+96 TRQLSDPKIKRGSQN
-111 WKFLNEQIH
+111 WKFLNEQIR

-126 NQVNAELQV
+126 SQVNAELQV
-135 GESRWAKANNLI
+135 GESRWTKANNLI
-147 GKYAGMIGAII
+147 GKYAGMIGAVI

-188 TGLDDDSIAWLKKQA
+188 TGLDDDSIAWLKGQA

-305 TKAIKTSGVT
+305 TKAIKTSGVA

-322 IEQLIATIETLGEKG
+322 IEQLIGTIETLGEKG

-357 ADSTNPKVVGLT
+357 SDTTNPKVVGLT
-369 QALNNLAKQQMTATD
+369 QALENLSKQQMTAAE

-424 ITKSETAAAKRDQA
+424 VTKSETAAAKRDQA
-438 KNKLTELGIELIE
+438 KNKLTELGIELID

-471 VNLISWINKN
+471 VNLISWISKN
-481 SFEIGLCIG
+481 SSEIGLCAG
-490 AIGLYTVA
+490 AIAVYTIA
-498 VNRATVADKAKVL
+498 VNSSVIADKAKAL
-511 WTEKGITAIRKLYLL
+511 WTGKVITSVRKLYLL
-526 LASNPWIA
+526 LASNPWVA
-534 IGTAIAAV
+534 VGTAIAAA
-542 TVYLYK
+542 TIYLYK
-548 YVTRISEAEKAS
+548 YVTQTSEAEKAS
-560 REFRKELAKEQLEAS
+560 REFRKELAQEQLEAG

-583 ANEGTETRRKLIQ
+583 TNEGTDTRRKLIQ
-596 AINEKYGQYL
+596 TINEKYGQYL

-628 SLETQIAMRMKSEAG
+628 SLETQIAMKMKTNAG
-643 SSITEGYIDDVA
+643 SSITENYIDKVA

-663 EVASQSSEEI
+663 QVAGQSSEDI
-673 ANLYVA
+673 ANIYVS
-679 DLKAL
+679 DLKAMM
-684 IQAGGKT
+684 QAGGKT
-691 AYEISWELRKKY
+691 AYEMFEELKGRY
-703 AKDNSHDILTA
+703 GNVLTS

-720 MRIKRATDEYKKN
+720 IRVKRLSDDYKQD
-733 MTELDQK
+733 MAELDQK
-740 FAFMNPPAPPS
+740 FTFMTPPTPS
-751 NSSGTDGSS
+751 KSSGTGRSGGKGS
-760 GTEGETEKK
+760 EEEKK
-769 KSLLQIQKE
+769 KSLLLIQKE
-778 LREEAEKLPETTEE
+778 LREEAEKMPETTEA
-792 EIAVKNRKIE
+792 EITAKNRKIE
-802 MIDAEIA
+802 VIDTEIA
-809 RLKALGN
+809 RLKALGS
-816 IKKSEELQDKDAS
+816 IKKNES
-829 KKRKEEE
+829 KQQKEAE
-836 KQRKALEKALKDSD
+836 KQKKALEKALKDSD
-850 QAFSAAKNIEKA
+850 QTFAVVKNAEKA

-873 LYNRHIEMIE
+873 LYNKHIEMIE
-883 MASLENRIRLMKE
+883 MASLDNRIRLMKE
-896 YGQKSDAEEE
+896 HGQKSDTEEE
-906 KLMNKRLAFLKK
+906 KLMNKRIAFLKK

-923 TLSDYMGDINPE
+923 NFTDYIGDIKVE

-942 VDRLIERT
+942 VERLIERT
-950 KKSYAY
+950 KKSYEY
-956 KQAALLDQYQK
+956 KQAALLDQYEK

-975 QEQERELL
+975 QEQERELQ
-983 EEHLEQMLA
+983 EEHLETML
-992 SRINFANQVSEI
+992 SKQINYANQVAQI
-1004 ASQASQLVSTLSQR
+1004 ASQASQLVSKLSQS

-1036 NAAKTAALEEQ
+1036 NAKKTAALEEQ

-1067 AAQIIAST
+1067 AAQIIATT

-1090 AIPLTALVGATG
+1090 AIPLSVLVGATG
-1102 IAQLLLANEQ
+1102 VAQLALANKQ
-1112 RQQVKNLWTGGYT
+1112 RQQIKNLWTGGYT
-1125 PPGPWDEPKGIVHS
+1125 DQGPWDEPKGIVHS

-1148 VRNRAV
+1148 VRNKAV

-1171 QINETDIIRALGGLP
+1171 TINETDIMRALGGLP
-1186 VTHPGTNPV
+1186 VNNTAPDIVYQNSPAGT
-1195 HSNTPS
+1195 
-1201 EPDPYITEAL
+1201 DPHIIETL
-1211 YLLSGTIKD
+1211 MLLSTTVND
-1220 LKKQM
+1220 LKKQL

-1233 YVTGDGGTKS
+1233 YVTGDGGTKT
-1243 ARDKFDKMLKNV
+1243 ARDKYDKLLKNV
-1255 TRYSKKS
+1255 TRYTKKS

>member
-1 MQPIV
+1 MQPIQ
-6 QTATTELIV
+6 QTATTELII

-23 LTLIEEKVKTIDKQI
+23 LTLIEEKVKSVDKQI

-96 TRRLSDPKIKRGSQD
+96 TRQLSDPKIKRGSQD
-111 WKFLNEQIH
+111 WKFLNDQIR

-126 NQVNAELQV
+126 SQVNAELQV
-135 GESRWAKANNLI
+135 GESRWTKANNLI
-147 GKYAGMIGAII
+147 GKYAGMIGTVI

-188 TGLDDDSIAWLKKQA
+188 TGLDDDSIAWLKGQA

-305 TKAIKTSGVT
+305 TKAIKTSGVA

-322 IEQLIATIETLGEKG
+322 IEQLIGTIETLGEKG

-357 ADSTNPKVVGLT
+357 SDTTNPKVVGLT
-369 QALNNLAKQQMTATD
+369 QALENLSKQQMTAAD

-424 ITKSETAAAKRDQA
+424 VTKSETAAAKRDQA
-438 KNKLTELGIELIE
+438 KNKLTELGIELID

-471 VNLISWINKN
+471 VNLISWISKN
-481 SFEIGLCIG
+481 SSEIGLCAG
-490 AIGLYTVA
+490 AIAVYTIA
-498 VNRATVADKAKVL
+498 VNSSVIADKAKAL
-511 WTEKGITAIRKLYLL
+511 WTGKVITSVRKLYLL
-526 LASNPWIA
+526 LASNPWVA
-534 IGTAIAAV
+534 VGTAIAAA
-542 TVYLYK
+542 TIYLYK
-548 YVTRISEAEKAS
+548 YVTQTSEAEKAS
-560 REFRKELAKEQLEAS
+560 REFRKELAQEQLEAG

-583 ANEGTETRRKLIQ
+583 ANEGTDTRRKLIQ
-596 AINEKYGQYL
+596 TINEKYGQYL

-628 SLETQIAMRMKSEAG
+628 SLETQIAMKMKTNAG
-643 SSITEGYIDDVA
+643 SSITENYIDNVA

-663 EVASQSSEEI
+663 QVAGQSSEDI
-673 ANLYVA
+673 ANIYVS
-679 DLKAL
+679 DLKAMM
-684 IQAGGKT
+684 QAGGKT
-691 AYEISWELRKKY
+691 AYEMFDELKGRY
-703 AKDNSHDILTA
+703 GNVLTS

-720 MRIKRATDEYKKN
+720 MRIKRLSDDYKQD
-733 MTELDQK
+733 MVELDQK
-740 FAFMNPPAPPS
+740 FTFMTPPAHS
-751 NSSGTDGSS
+751 ESSGTGGSGGGS
-760 GTEGETEKK
+760 GEEEKK
-769 KSLLQIQKE
+769 KSLLQIQKD
-778 LREEAEKLPETTEE
+778 LREEAEKMPETTEA
-792 EIAVKNRKIE
+792 EIAAKNRKIE
-802 MIDAEIA
+802 VIDAEIA
-809 RLKALGN
+809 RLKSLGN
-816 IKKSEELQDKDAS
+816 LKGTQAKQDK
-829 KKRKEEE
+829 EEA
-836 KQRKALEKALKDSD
+836 KQKKALEKALKDSD
-850 QAFSAAKNIEKA
+850 QTFAVVKNAEKA

-873 LYNRHIEMIE
+873 LYNKHIEMIE
-883 MASLENRIRLMKE
+883 MASLDNRIRLMKE
-896 YGQKSDAEEE
+896 HGQKSDAEEE
-906 KLMNKRLAFLKK
+906 KLMNKRIAFLKK

-923 TLSDYMGDINPE
+923 NFTDYIGDIKVE

-942 VDRLIERT
+942 VERLIERT
-950 KKSYAY
+950 KKSYEY
-956 KQAALLDQYQK
+956 KQAALLDQYEK

-975 QEQERELL
+975 QEQERELQ
-983 EEHLEQMLA
+983 EEHLETML
-992 SRINFANQVSEI
+992 SKQINYANQVAQI
-1004 ASQASQLVSTLSQR
+1004 ASQASQLVSKQSQS

-1036 NAAKTAALEEQ
+1036 NAKKTAALEEQ

-1067 AAQIIAST
+1067 AAQIIATT

-1090 AIPLTALVGATG
+1090 AIPLSVLVGATG
-1102 IAQLLLANEQ
+1102 VAQLALANKQ
-1112 RQQVKNLWTGGYT
+1112 RQQIKNLWTGGYT
-1125 PPGPWDEPKGIVHS
+1125 DQGPWDEPKGIVHS

-1148 VRNRAV
+1148 VRNKAV
-1154 NKVFKMIDIA
+1154 NKVFKMIDVA

-1171 QINETDIIRALGGLP
+1171 TINETDIIRALGGLS
-1186 VTHPGTNPV
+1186 VTNPGTNPV
-1195 HSNTPS
+1195 YQNTPT

-1211 YLLSGTIKD
+1211 FLLSSTIKD

-1233 YVTGDGGTKS
+1233 YVTGDGGTKT
-1243 ARDKFDKMLKNV
+1243 ARDKFDKLLKNV
-1255 TRYSKKS
+1255 TRYTKKS

>member
-1 MQPIV
+1 MQPIQ
-6 QTATTELIV
+6 QTATTELII

-23 LTLIEEKVKTIDKQI
+23 LTLIEEKVKSVDKQI

-96 TRRLSDPKIKRGSQD
+96 TRQLSDPKIKRGSQD
-111 WKFLNEQIH
+111 WKFLNDQIR

-126 NQVNAELQV
+126 SQVNAELQV
-135 GESRWAKANNLI
+135 GESRWTKANNLI
-147 GKYAGMIGAII
+147 GKYAGMIGAVI

-188 TGLDDDSIAWLKKQA
+188 TGLDDDSIAWLKGQA

-299 AAVESQ
+299 TAVESQ
-305 TKAIKTSGVT
+305 TKAIKTSGVA

-322 IEQLIATIETLGEKG
+322 IEQLIGTIETLGEKG

-357 ADSTNPKVVGLT
+357 SDTTNPKVVGLT
-369 QALNNLAKQQMTATD
+369 KALENLSKQQMTAAD

-424 ITKSETAAAKRDQA
+424 VTKSETAAAKRDQA
-438 KNKLTELGIELIE
+438 KNKLTELGIELID

-471 VNLISWINKN
+471 VNLISWISKN
-481 SFEIGLCIG
+481 SSEIGLCAG
-490 AIGLYTVA
+490 AIAVYTIA
-498 VNRATVADKAKVL
+498 VNSSVIADKAKAL
-511 WTEKGITAIRKLYLL
+511 WTGKVITSVRKLYLL
-526 LASNPWIA
+526 LASTPWVA
-534 IGTAIAAV
+534 VGTAIAAA
-542 TVYLYK
+542 TIYLYK
-548 YVTRISEAEKAS
+548 YVTQTSEAEKAS
-560 REFRKELAKEQLEAS
+560 REFRKELAQEQLEAG

-583 ANEGTETRRKLIQ
+583 ANEGTDTRRKLIQ
-596 AINEKYGQYL
+596 TINEKYGQYL

-628 SLETQIAMRMKSEAG
+628 SLETQIAMKMKTNAG
-643 SSITEGYIDDVA
+643 SSITENYIDNVA

-663 EVASQSSEEI
+663 QVAGQSSEDI
-673 ANLYVA
+673 ANIYVS
-679 DLKAL
+679 DLKAMM
-684 IQAGGKT
+684 QAGGKT
-691 AYEISWELRKKY
+691 AYEMFDELKGRY
-703 AKDNSHDILTA
+703 GNVLTS

-720 MRIKRATDEYKKN
+720 MRIKRLSDDYKQD
-733 MTELDQK
+733 MVELDQK
-740 FAFMNPPAPPS
+740 FTFMTPPAHS
-751 NSSGTDGSS
+751 ESSGTGGSGGGS
-760 GTEGETEKK
+760 GEEEKK
-769 KSLLQIQKE
+769 KSLLQIQKD
-778 LREEAEKLPETTEE
+778 LREEAEKMPETTEA
-792 EIAVKNRKIE
+792 EIAAKNRKIE
-802 MIDAEIA
+802 VIDAEIA
-809 RLKALGN
+809 RLKSLGN
-816 IKKSEELQDKDAS
+816 LKGTQAKQDK
-829 KKRKEEE
+829 EEA
-836 KQRKALEKALKDSD
+836 KQKKALEKALKDSD
-850 QAFSAAKNIEKA
+850 QTFAVVKNAEKA

-873 LYNRHIEMIE
+873 LYNKHIEMIE
-883 MASLENRIRLMKE
+883 MASLDNRIRLMKE
-896 YGQKSDAEEE
+896 HGQKSDAEEE
-906 KLMNKRLAFLKK
+906 KLMNKRIAFLKK

-923 TLSDYMGDINPE
+923 NFADYIGDVKVE
-935 EEKEDPE
+935 DEKDDPE
-942 VDRLIERT
+942 VERLIERT
-950 KKSYAY
+950 KKSYEY
-956 KQAALLDQYQK
+956 KQAALLDQYEK

-975 QEQERELL
+975 QEQERELQ
-983 EEHLEQMLA
+983 EEHLETML
-992 SRINFANQVSEI
+992 SKQINYANQVAQI
-1004 ASQASQLVSTLSQR
+1004 ASQASQLVSKLSQS

-1036 NAAKTAALEEQ
+1036 NAKKTAALEEQ

-1067 AAQIIAST
+1067 AAQIIATT

-1090 AIPLTALVGATG
+1090 AIPLSVLVGATG
-1102 IAQLLLANEQ
+1102 VAQLALANKQ
-1112 RQQVKNLWTGGYT
+1112 RQQIKNLWTGGYT
-1125 PPGPWDEPKGIVHS
+1125 DQGPWDEPKGIVHS

-1148 VRNRAV
+1148 VRNKAV
-1154 NKVFKMIDIA
+1154 NKVFKMIDVA

-1171 QINETDIIRALGGLP
+1171 TINETDIIRALGGLS
-1186 VTHPGTNPV
+1186 VTNPGTNPV
-1195 HSNTPS
+1195 YQNTPT

-1211 YLLSGTIKD
+1211 FLLSSTIKD

-1233 YVTGDGGTKS
+1233 YVTGDGGTKT
-1243 ARDKFDKMLKNV
+1243 ARDKFDKLLKNV
-1255 TRYSKKS
+1255 TRYTKKS

>member
-1 MQPIV
+1 MQPIQ
-6 QTATTELIV
+6 QTATTELII

-23 LTLIEEKVKTIDKQI
+23 LTLIEEKVKSVDKQI

-63 RKALQKEAI
+63 RKTLQREAI

-78 NNLSTAKPKELNA
+78 NNLSTAKPKELNE
-91 TIREL
+91 TIRTL
-96 TRRLSDPKIKRGSQD
+96 TKQLSDPKIKRGSQD
-111 WKFLNEQIH
+111 WKFLNEQIR

-126 NQVNAELQV
+126 SQVNAELQV
-135 GESRWAKANNLI
+135 GESRWTKANNLI
-147 GKYAGMIGAII
+147 GKYAGMIGAVI

-188 TGLDDDSIAWLKKQA
+188 TGLDDDSIAWLKGQA

-218 QSSTEILEAYKLVG
+218 QSSTQILEAYKLVG

-305 TKAIKTSGVT
+305 TKAIKTSGVA

-322 IEQLIATIETLGEKG
+322 IEQLIGTIETLGEKG

-357 ADSTNPKVVGLT
+357 SDTTNPKVVGLSK
-369 QALNNLAKQQMTATD
+369 ALENLSKQQMTAAE

-424 ITKSETAAAKRDQA
+424 VTKSETAAAKRDQA
-438 KNKLTELGIELIE
+438 KNKLTELGIELID

-471 VNLISWINKN
+471 VNLISWISKN
-481 SFEIGLCIG
+481 STEIGLCAG
-490 AIGLYTVA
+490 AIAIYTVA
-498 VNRATVADKAKVL
+498 VNSSVIADKAKVL
-511 WTEKGITAIRKLYLL
+511 FTDKVITSVRKLYLL
-526 LASNPWIA
+526 LVSNPWVA
-534 IGTAIAAV
+534 IGTAIAAA

-548 YVTRISEAEKAS
+548 FATRTSEAENAC
-560 REFRKELAKEQLEAS
+560 REFRKELAQEQLEAG

-583 ANEGTETRRKLIQ
+583 ANEGTDTRRKLIQ
-596 AINEKYGQYL
+596 TINEKYGQYL

-628 SLETQIAMRMKSEAG
+628 SLETQIAMKMKTNAAT
-643 SSITEGYIDDVA
+643 SITESYIDDVA

-663 EVASQSSEEI
+663 QVVGQSSEDV
-673 ANLYVA
+673 ANLYVS

-691 AYEISWELRKKY
+691 AYEMSTELRNKY
-703 AKDNSHDILTA
+703 GNVLTS

-720 MRIKRATDEYKKN
+720 MRIERMAADYKQE
-733 MTELDQK
+733 MAELDQK
-740 FAFMNPPAPPS
+740 FAFMQSPTPPS
-751 NSSGTDGSS
+751 DSSGSSTGGSGS
-760 GTEGETEKK
+760 GGEEEKK
-769 KSLLQIQKE
+769 KSLLLIQKE
-778 LREEAEKLPETTEE
+778 LREEAEKMPETTEA
-792 EIAVKNRKIE
+792 EITAKNRKIE
-802 MIDAEIA
+802 VIDTEIA

-816 IKKSEELQDKDAS
+816 IKKNES
-829 KKRKEEE
+829 KQQKETE
-836 KQRKALEKALKDSD
+836 KQKKALEKALKDSD
-850 QAFSAAKNIEKA
+850 QTFAAVKNEEKA

-873 LYNRHIEMIE
+873 LYNKHIEMIE
-883 MASLENRIRLMKE
+883 MVSLDNRIRLMKE
-896 YGQKSDAEEE
+896 HGQKSDAEEE
-906 KLMNKRLAFLKK
+906 KLMNKRIAFLKK

-923 TLSDYMGDINPE
+923 NFSDYISDVKVE

-950 KKSYAY
+950 KKTYEY
-956 KQAALLDQYQK
+956 KQAALMDQYEK
-967 GLITQKEY
+967 GLIAQKEY
-975 QEQERELL
+975 QEQERELQ
-983 EEHLEQMLA
+983 EEHLNTML
-992 SRINFANQVSEI
+992 SSQINYANQVAQV
-1004 ASQASQLVSTLSQR
+1004 ASQASQLVSQLSQR
-1018 EELAIENKYAAQ
+1018 EQLAVENKYTAQ

-1036 NAAKTAALEEQ
+1036 NATKTAALEEQ
-1047 MEEEKKAVKK
+1047 MEEEKKAIKK

-1067 AAQIIAST
+1067 AAQIVAST
-1075 SAAIMQLW
+1075 AASIMQLW

-1090 AIPLTALVGATG
+1090 AIPLAALVGATG
-1102 IAQLLLANEQ
+1102 IAQLVLANEQ

-1125 PPGPWDEPKGIVHS
+1125 DRGPWDEPKGIVHS

-1148 VRNRAV
+1148 VRNKAV
-1154 NKVFKMIDIA
+1154 NKVFKMIDVA
-1164 QKNNTIA
+1164 QRNNTIA
-1171 QINETDIIRALGGLP
+1171 TINETDILRALGGLP
-1186 VTHPGTNPV
+1186 VT
-1195 HSNTPS
+1195 NTA
-1201 EPDPYITEAL
+1201 PDIVYQDAPDSTDPHIIETL
-1211 YLLSGTIKD
+1211 MLLSSTVRD
-1220 LKKQM
+1220 LKKQL
-1225 QEGTLART
+1225 QEGTVART
-1233 YVTGDGGTKS
+1233 YVTGDGGTKT
-1243 ARDKFDKMLKNV
+1243 ARDKYDKLLKNV
-1255 TRYSKKS
+1255 TRYTKKS